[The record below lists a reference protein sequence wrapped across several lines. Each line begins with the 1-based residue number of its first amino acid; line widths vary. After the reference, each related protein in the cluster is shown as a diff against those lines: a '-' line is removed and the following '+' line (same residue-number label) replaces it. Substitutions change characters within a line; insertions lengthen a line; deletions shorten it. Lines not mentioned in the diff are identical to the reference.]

1 MFLKSTICS
10 IIMLLF
16 LFGSQAMT
24 PSTLSTLSIHRDARL
39 TTYNIDSDNSKED
52 VFELIEILLT
62 SYSIEAKLT
71 DYKTRAGKIIVLGMT
86 FEDLNNRSTNLQVST
101 GDGIPDLCII
111 IDDLKKMVSFA
122 GSCENQDRSILTR
135 DPEFEEKRQAALYAR
150 LEQMKERKK
159 LREEALVQR
168 KNNLEKAQSES
179 ELRQKTEIDRKREQ
193 LESQREELR
202 GQSEERR
209 LQAQS
214 KREEFKKRRD
224 SLMKIR
230 QTIGTDRKTESEKR
244 SQSRKQLRDSIFKM
258 KKAEYEA
265 RKRTLQKKT
274 VSDKTSDSKEQVS
287 SLSDSISKAR
297 EILMEQKREESRARI
312 KAEKENR
319 TAQLE
324 AKKAEYEARKTTLES
339 EKEKTTEKAKKPV
352 ARIVKQAPLY
362 NSAKPSANNTVP
374 ELTNPSIEKQDQA
387 NTNETIENIK
397 NGQSSGNLTSDSY
410 KAETVFF
417 SGEQCTY
424 KVYENRTFVY
434 DKNQNTLL
442 VINAPLGDHPA
453 RGKTTLKG
461 VTYDFEYDGLSLS
474 VKNRDGI
481 LINRDGNLL
490 NPLASFEREKLD
502 ASFQMTKEF
511 IITSQSTAS
520 EIRNVIQEMN
530 SRGFEFLILENVHNS
545 SGAINYF
552 AFKINGKP
560 YSFREYEGIPVLS
573 IQIDEPHKKAR
584 VQTAD

>member
-1 MFLKSTICS
+1 
-10 IIMLLF
+10 MLLF

-24 PSTLSTLSIHRDARL
+24 PSTLSTLCIHGDARL
-39 TTYNIDSDNSKED
+39 TTFNIDSDSSKENI
-52 VFELIEILLT
+52 FELIETLQT

-71 DYKTRAGKIIVLGMT
+71 DYKTRDGKIIILGMT
-86 FEDLNNRSTNLQVST
+86 FEDLNNRSTNMQVST
-101 GDGIPDLCII
+101 SDGIPELCII
-111 IDDLKKMVSFA
+111 IDDLKNIVSFA

-159 LREEALVQR
+159 LKEEALVQR

-179 ELRQKTEIDRKREQ
+179 ELRQKTDIDRKREQ
-193 LESQREELR
+193 LESQGKELR
-202 GQSEERR
+202 AQSEERR

-224 SLMKIR
+224 SLRKTR
-230 QTIGTDRKTESEKR
+230 QTISIDRKTESEKR
-244 SQSRKQLRDSIFKM
+244 LQSRKQLRDSIFKM

-265 RKRTLQKKT
+265 RKRKLQNKT
-274 VSDKTSDSKEQVS
+274 VSDKAYDSKEQL
-287 SLSDSISKAR
+287 SLLRDSISQAR

-319 TAQLE
+319 AAQLE
-324 AKKAEYEARKTTLES
+324 AKKAGYEAIKTTLKLTTKNT
-339 EKEKTTEKAKKPV
+339 KENAQKPV
-352 ARIVKQAPLY
+352 TKIVKQAPVY
-362 NSAKPSANNTVP
+362 NSAKLSTNKTVP

-387 NTNETIENIK
+387 NINETIQNIK
-397 NGQSSGNLTSDSY
+397 NGKSSGKLTSDSY

-442 VINAPLGDHPA
+442 VINTPLGDHPA

-461 VTYDFEYDGLSLS
+461 VTYDFEYDGLSLT
-474 VKNRDGI
+474 VKNRDGM
-481 LINRDGNLL
+481 LLNRDGNLL
-490 NPLASFEREKLD
+490 NPLASFEPKKLD

-511 IITSQSTAS
+511 LITSQSTAL

-552 AFKINGKP
+552 AFKINGKA
-560 YSFREYEGIPVLS
+560 YNFREYEGIPVLS

-584 VQTAD
+584 VQTAY